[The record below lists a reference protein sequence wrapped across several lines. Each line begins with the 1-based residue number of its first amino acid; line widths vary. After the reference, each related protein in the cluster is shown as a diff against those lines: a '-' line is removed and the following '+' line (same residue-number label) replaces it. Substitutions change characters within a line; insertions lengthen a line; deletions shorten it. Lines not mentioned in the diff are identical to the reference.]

1 MNERTILLVED
12 NQDDVELTLRALRKN
27 DVRCQVDVAADGVAA
42 LEYLLGPAVK
52 PLPAFVLLDLK
63 LPKVSGHE
71 VLERIRREA
80 RTRLLPVVVLTSS
93 REQADLERCYA
104 LGANSY
110 VRKPVDFDAFMR
122 ATRQL
127 GAYWLEVNETPLPEG
142 SFRARPGLVGEG
154 RRPTLRDRFGRAR
167 GAP

>member
-1 MNERTILLVED
+1 VSERTILLVED
-12 NQDDVELTLRALRKN
+12 NQDDVELTLRALRKS

-42 LEYLLGPAVK
+42 LEYLLGPGER

-63 LPKVSGHE
+63 LPKLSGHE

-93 REQADLERCYA
+93 RERADLERCYA

-110 VRKPVDFDAFMR
+110 VRKPVDFDAFMQ
-122 ATRQL
+122 AARQL

-142 SFRARPGLVGEG
+142 SF
-154 RRPTLRDRFGRAR
+154 
-167 GAP
+167 

>member
-1 MNERTILLVED
+1 VSGPTILLVED

-27 DVRCQVDVAADGVAA
+27 ELNCQVDVAPDGAAA
-42 LEYLLGPAVK
+42 LEYLLGPGEK

-63 LPKVSGHE
+63 LPKVSGHQ
-71 VLERIRREA
+71 VLERIRQAA

-122 ATRQL
+122 ATQKL

-142 SFRARPGLVGEG
+142 
-154 RRPTLRDRFGRAR
+154 RF
-167 GAP
+167 

>member
-27 DVRCQVDVAADGVAA
+27 DVRCQVHVAADGVAA
-42 LEYLLGPAVK
+42 LEYLLGPALK
-52 PLPAFVLLDLK
+52 PLPTFVLLDLK

-127 GAYWLEVNETPLPEG
+127 GSYWLEVNETPLPEG
-142 SFRARPGLVGEG
+142 SF
-154 RRPTLRDRFGRAR
+154 
-167 GAP
+167 

>member
-1 MNERTILLVED
+1 VSERTILLVED

-27 DVRCQVDVAADGVAA
+27 QVRCQVDVAPDGVAA
-42 LEYLLGPAVK
+42 LEYLLGPGEK

-63 LPKVSGHE
+63 LPKISGHE

-80 RTRLLPVVVLTSS
+80 RTRLLPVIVLTSS
-93 REQADLERCYA
+93 REPADLERCYE

-110 VRKPVDFDAFMR
+110 VRKPVDFEAFMQ
-122 ATRQL
+122 AARQL

-142 SFRARPGLVGEG
+142 SI
-154 RRPTLRDRFGRAR
+154 
-167 GAP
+167 